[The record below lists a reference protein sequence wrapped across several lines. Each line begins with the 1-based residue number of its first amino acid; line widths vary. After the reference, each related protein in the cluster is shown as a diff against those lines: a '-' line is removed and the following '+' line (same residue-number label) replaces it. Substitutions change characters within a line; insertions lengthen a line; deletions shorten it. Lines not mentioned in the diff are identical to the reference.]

1 VRRRVLLGARRTR
14 AHAGL
19 VALLALTVAL
29 IVGAIAGTQAHL
41 DAAAVRAV
49 RAVLASG
56 DPAGRFHQ
64 VVTRLDD
71 DVATQADGVAGVLA
85 DVLPADREV
94 WHTVRTFPLRTATD
108 ARLVLLT
115 DPSIADHAELVTGV
129 WPTGP
134 GETALHAEAATAL
147 GVGLGDSLEVAVED
161 TTAALT
167 LVGTWRPTDHPH
179 WGAEPLAAAGSDP
192 LDPGAH
198 GPAVVLPEALAG
210 LDLTPFA
217 QWTVSPGPGITPAD
231 LGPWRSGLARLP
243 DALRDFTHR
252 GLSQSGELTT
262 TLADTD
268 SGLASVRAAAL
279 IPLLVLA
286 LLSLVVLWQ
295 LARLLAAV
303 RERETLVLLSRGGSR
318 QQLTTAGGIEAVL
331 ITLPGAALGASAVLL
346 AFAGRPGVDLATP
359 WLLAAAVAAVATAVL
374 LANAAHAATTGLRTV
389 GETGRATAVL
399 APGAL
404 VLVLLAT
411 AFTLWRYIRN
421 ASPLV
426 PGTARPDLVA
436 VAAPAVALVAFALLA
451 VVLAG
456 PVTRALATA
465 AGRTR
470 GYSPAAELRQVS
482 RRIPVNAV
490 LVVLVVLAAGTTA
503 LACAYSGTWQAL
515 RTMSAQVAAGA
526 DVTADLGAGVAGP
539 TTRGVT
545 DAGALDGVT
554 AATGVVQLPLRLD
567 DLTVLLTALPAR
579 DAGVSSAPDSVLGAA
594 EATLLQPAEDVLAG
608 LDVPSG
614 ELPLTVTVSATTPG
628 LTGIPHRT
636 VGVSAWLHDGVELV
650 RLDAGELRV
659 RAENDLG
666 LDAEG
671 FGTEVV
677 HPDRGRPVTAALT
690 VTVPPGSWRLVAVD
704 TALDTTFA
712 PTAYMVAV
720 EEIGAPDLLAGSGL
734 TWGPVLPPPEDN
746 PAALGGPGMSFTA
759 DLTATAATFDAPQR
773 LMPAREGIPTV
784 PVLTTPGWED
794 QIRAAGTDVTV
805 GVRPVRLVRVGGI
818 SVVPGN
824 SEVRAGLADLPTLQ
838 DALLRTSVG
847 VPAISE
853 LWLATGEPDAVAG
866 RLRELVGP
874 RAPVEVASS
883 GVPDPV
889 SAPARTA
896 FWAAVASA
904 LLLVLPAVG
913 AVALAQATTRRGE
926 VVVLR
931 AVGVGPAQQA
941 RSRRNELLGLVLGAV
956 AAGIT
961 AGAAVAHLVIVDLVR
976 ATTPQV
982 SRAVPVAVAWD
993 LPLGALF
1000 LGALLAALMAV
1011 AVWYGRRVRSQVRDT
1026 EWREEIR

>member
-1 VRRRVLLGARRTR
+1 MRRGVLLAARRTR

-19 VALLALTVAL
+19 VTLIALTVAL
-29 IVGAIAGTQAHL
+29 IVGALAGTQAHL

-49 RAVLASG
+49 RAVLATG
-56 DPAGRFHQ
+56 DPGGRFHQ

-71 DVATQADGVAGVLA
+71 DAAAQADGVAGVLT
-85 DVLPADREV
+85 DLLPADREV
-94 WHTVRTFPLRTATD
+94 WHAIRTFPLRTATD
-108 ARLVLLT
+108 TRLVLLT
-115 DPSIADHAELVTGV
+115 DPSIADHAELVTGD

-134 GETALHAEAATAL
+134 GETALHADAATAL

-161 TTAALT
+161 TAAALT
-167 LVGTWRPTDHPH
+167 IVGTWRPTGHPN
-179 WGAEPLAAAGSDP
+179 WGAEPLAATGNDP
-192 LDPGAH
+192 LEPDVH
-198 GPAVVLPEALAG
+198 GPAIVLSEALAG
-210 LDLTPFA
+210 LDLAPFA
-217 QWTVSPGPGITPAD
+217 QWTISPGPGITPAD
-231 LGPWRSGLARLP
+231 LGHWRTGLARLP
-243 DALRDFTHR
+243 EALAEFTYR
-252 GLSQSGELTT
+252 GLAQSGDLAT

-279 IPLLVLA
+279 VPLLVLA

-295 LARLLAAV
+295 LSRLLAAV

-318 QQLTTAGGIEAVL
+318 RQLATAGGIEAVL
-331 ITLPGAALGASAVLL
+331 IALPGAALGASAVLL
-346 AFAGRPGVDLATP
+346 AFTGRPGVDPAMP
-359 WLLAAAVAAVATAVL
+359 WLLAAAVASAATAVL
-374 LANAAHAATTGLRTV
+374 LASATHAATGLRPV
-389 GETGRATAVL
+389 GETGRAAAAL

-404 VLVLLAT
+404 VLVLLAA
-411 AFTLWRYIRN
+411 AFTLWRSTRN

-436 VAAPAVALVAFALLA
+436 VAAPALGLVAFALLA
-451 VVLAG
+451 VALAG

-465 AGRTR
+465 AGPAR

-503 LACAYSGTWQAL
+503 LAAAYGGTWQAL

-526 DVTADLGAGVAGP
+526 DVTADLGGGVAGP
-539 TTRGVT
+539 APRGVT
-545 DAGALDGVT
+545 AAAALDGVT

-567 DLTVLLTALPAR
+567 DLTGLLTALPAR
-579 DAGVSSAPDSVLGAA
+579 DTGVSSAPESVLGAA
-594 EATLLQPAEDVLAG
+594 EAALLDPAEDVLEG
-608 LDVPSG
+608 LDVPFG

-650 RLDAGELRV
+650 QLDAGELRV

-671 FGTEVV
+671 FGTEIP
-677 HPDRGRPVTAALT
+677 HPDRGRPVTEELT
-690 VTVPPGSWRLVAVD
+690 VTVPPGNWRLVAVD

-720 EEIGAPDLLAGSGL
+720 EQIGTPDLLADAGL
-734 TWGPVLPPPEDN
+734 TWEPVLPSPRDN
-746 PAALGGPGMSFTA
+746 PAALGGPGMSFTVE
-759 DLTATAATFDAPQR
+759 LRATEDSLDAPQR
-773 LMPAREGIPTV
+773 LMPTREGIPTV
-784 PVLTTPGWED
+784 PVLTTPVWED
-794 QIRAAGTDVTV
+794 QVRAAGTDVTL
-805 GVRPVRLVRVGGI
+805 GVRPLRLVRVGDI

-824 SEVRAGLADLPTLQ
+824 AEVRAGLADLPTLQ
-838 DALLRTSVG
+838 DALLRTGLG
-847 VPAISE
+847 VPAIDE
-853 LWLATGEPDAVAG
+853 LWLATATPDEVAARVAE
-866 RLRELVGP
+866 RLGP
-874 RAPVEVASS
+874 RVTVEVASS
-883 GVPDPV
+883 GAPDPV

-913 AVALAQATTRRGE
+913 AVALAQATARRGE

-931 AVGVGPAQQA
+931 AVGVGATQQA

-956 AAGIT
+956 AAGIA
-961 AGAAVAHLVIVDLVR
+961 AGAAVALLVVVDLVR

-982 SRAVPVAVAWD
+982 SRAVPVEVAWD
-993 LPLGALF
+993 LPLGAAF
-1000 LGALLAALMAV
+1000 LGALLAVLLAA
-1011 AVWYGRRVRSQVRDT
+1011 ATWCGRRVRAQALDT
-1026 EWREEIR
+1026 TWREEIR